1 MERKMNSNWVNLI
14 KLCVGIETVDELK
27 ARQISFDEKNKTK
40 LKNRTHVTRMWPKR
54 GEEILNGGSL
64 YWVIKGFVQ
73 ARQKII
79 GLEEIIGK
87 DNIRRCAI
95 VLESEIF
102 LTTSV
107 RKRPFQGWRYLN
119 PIDTPPDLNKVNLDE
134 ASLPNELAIALADI
148 GVR

>member
-1 MERKMNSNWVNLI
+1 MEKNTDKSLVNLV
-14 KLCVGIETVDELK
+14 KLCVGADRVDDIIS
-27 ARQISFDEKNKTK
+27 RQTILDNDDKNVFQVKK
-40 LKNRTHVTRMWPKR
+40 HITRMWPKR
-54 GEEILNGGSL
+54 SKELLNGGSL

-73 ARQKII
+73 ARQKIN